1 MVSALNSR
9 SRGLKCWGWT
19 GIPSRGGVVILL
31 TASRDRNRHTLRL
44 DRPLRSSADF
54 RRSRGRN
61 ICLSFMTYR
70 THCPR
75 STRHE
80 CEPNTAV
87 SHLALHLIYR
97 DIQVL
102 FTKAF
107 STMHDMFPS
116 AGEVDHSCP
125 CEGFITHTFRA
136 PPSSHDIVARRPFL
150 CFLGWRESLCR
161 CRGIPRL
168 LSLNWHFLCWTGV
181 GIFCLCTLS
190 RWICLGDLFLE
201 IW

>member
-1 MVSALNSR
+1 ML
-9 SRGLKCWGWT
+9 
-19 GIPSRGGVVILL
+19 GVDWHPIQMGSSDTPNRFERQKPAYA
-31 TASRDRNRHTLRL
+31 TAGQA
-44 DRPLRSSADF
+44 LRSSADL
-54 RRSRGRN
+54 RRSRGGN
-61 ICLSFMTYR
+61 ICLSVMTHR

-80 CEPNTAV
+80 FEPNTVV
-87 SHLALHLIYR
+87 SHLALHLIYK

-150 CFLGWRESLCR
+150 CFLGRRESLCR

-168 LSLNWHFLCWTGV
+168 LSLN
-181 GIFCLCTLS
+181 
-190 RWICLGDLFLE
+190 
-201 IW
+201 